1 MRVSAFFLFGTFSL
15 TQGCQKLAQMRRV
28 LSSPNWFHLSFK
40 CCSQLDPYPDHLF
53 YSHHVVFL
61 LTVEAL
67 DVFNTLSLDERQSI
81 LQRFFLYPTNYCCFF
96 AYYIKLLM
104 LFFVNNIVINDVTV
118 VSCIIVI
125 LDCFCG
131 RLLWRS
137 LSHIDCSVVLFKTL
151 LSLSALNC
159 EVLELHLKTV

>member
-137 LSHIDCSVVLFKTL
+137 LSHLTVV
-151 LSLSALNC
+151 
-159 EVLELHLKTV
+159 